1 MVRPMFPPDA
11 RPRTYSPCVELL
23 SEQPLV
29 QAEATETR
37 ERLGT
42 RGLTVPV
49 VLSIIGS
56 LLAFIAIAIGLFY
69 ATERGA
75 VSEALHEA
83 GDAGELTA
91 RVALAPLLTE
101 ELLAGEPEAIAALD
115 AAEPMLFSTGHMVRL
130 KIWSKDG
137 VVLWSD
143 EHQLIGQQ
151 FDLQPDEFELFDT
164 LGAQV
169 DVSDLS
175 KIENQLEV
183 AQGNTKLVE
192 VYFGATTADRQNRV
206 LVETYYPYSLVT
218 TRADEL
224 RSRFMPL
231 LIGGLAI
238 LTLAQ
243 VPLAFLLARRL
254 SKSTRERERLLERVI
269 TASDAERRRISA
281 GVHDGPVQDLIGI
294 TYTLDAKADAAVSPM
309 KESLKEVAGST
320 RTIIRQLRS
329 VLNSIYPVE
338 VPEGGWAIG
347 LADLVAALQSDG
359 VDVTLDIASVPLAP
373 MDELLFLRVTREA
386 LRNVATHAD
395 ASHVLIQ
402 LEQQRLGRLVLH
414 VIDDGRGFTAANAD
428 SSRSEGHLGL
438 QLLYDLAH
446 DVGAD
451 LTIGSSPGVGTNLR
465 LELTGQR

>member
-1 MVRPMFPPDA
+1 M
-11 RPRTYSPCVELL
+11 ELL
-23 SEQPLV
+23 SEHP
-29 QAEATETR
+29 AGSGDSK

-49 VLSIIGS
+49 VLSIVGS
-56 LLAFIAIAIGLFY
+56 LVAFIAIAIGLFW
-69 ATERGA
+69 ATERAA
-75 VSEALHEA
+75 VSEALSEA
-83 GDAGELTA
+83 GGAGELTA
-91 RVALAPLLTE
+91 RVALAPLLSAG
-101 ELLAGEPEAIAALD
+101 LLNGDATAIAKLD
-115 AAEPMLFSTGHMVRL
+115 EAQPVLFSTGHMVRL

-143 EHQLIGQQ
+143 EHHLIGKK
-151 FDLQPDEFELFDT
+151 FDLQPDEYELFDT
-164 LGAQV
+164 LGSEV

-183 AQGNTKLVE
+183 PLGQSKLVE
-192 VYFGATTADRQNRV
+192 VYFGATTADRQDRV
-206 LVETYYPYSLVT
+206 LVETYYPYTLVT
-218 TRADEL
+218 NRAGNL

-231 LIGGLAI
+231 LIGGLAL
-238 LTLAQ
+238 LTVAQ

-254 SKSTRERERLLERVI
+254 SRATRERERLLERVI

-281 GVHDGPVQDLIGI
+281 GVHDGPMQDLIGI
-294 TYTLDAKADAAVSPM
+294 TYTLDAKADTAPAPM
-309 KESLKEVAGST
+309 NDSLKEIAGST

-329 VLNSIYPVE
+329 ILNSIYPVE
-338 VPEGGWAIG
+338 VPEDGWAMG
-347 LADLVAALQSDG
+347 LNDLVAALQSDH
-359 VDVTLDIASVPLAP
+359 VDVTLDIADADLAP

-395 ASHVLIQ
+395 AQHVLVQ
-402 LEQQRLGRLVLH
+402 LEQQRLGKLVLH
-414 VIDDGRGFTAANAD
+414 VVDDGRGFTAANAD
-428 SSRSEGHLGL
+428 SSRSQGHLGL

-451 LTIGSSPGVGTNLR
+451 LTIDSTPGVGTNLR